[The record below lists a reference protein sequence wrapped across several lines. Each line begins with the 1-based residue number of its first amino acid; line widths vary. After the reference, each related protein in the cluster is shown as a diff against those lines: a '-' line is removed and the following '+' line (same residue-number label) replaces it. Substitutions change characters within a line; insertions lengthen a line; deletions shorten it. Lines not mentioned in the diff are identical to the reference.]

1 MKTDDLL
8 HKLKFIMR
16 LIYPMC
22 HFSLYHQ
29 ITINFFLDESEKYM
43 AFLEIFITQEHDCI
57 FPVISTFIP
66 K

>member
-1 MKTDDLL
+1 
-8 HKLKFIMR
+8 
-16 LIYPMC
+16 MC